1 MSIPCSTL
9 PPVYLRVVL
18 VTKPSTSSTL
28 AVISS
33 PLPAAESISRPT
45 PDTLSKSANNSE
57 GRHDALPSV
66 LRIGIVDGEQISDG
80 SSSDV
85 VEVIGEDNNDAGESS
100 GDSSSSDVVEVKV
113 PSRHSTR
120 SNFASWKGKA
130 VKAAMEEEMRSLLAN
145 GTWELVPRPRSV
157 KVMKNQWVLTTK
169 YNTDDT
175 VARKKARLVVK
186 GFTEIYGADY
196 DETYSPVDSYVTLH
210 FFLSIVAV
218 LDLHVLH
225 LDVKNAYLQ
234 SKLDR
239 VLHMEQ
245 PAYFNDGT
253 SRVCKLL
260 KSLYGLKRSPLLWYS
275 ALDSVLIGGG
285 WSKSQVDEALYFK
298 FGADG
303 VGCWLLVYVD
313 NLLAASSSLEMLKDL
328 RELLQNAFELRE
340 ITPVQKYLG
349 LEIVR
354 DRSARKLW
362 LHQSAYVDKMR
373 HRFVDEEQT
382 GRCPKTPISVDVYT
396 ELTFDDEEYQARE
409 EEEYVTT
416 TRPDI
421 VYACTTLRYA
431 DSDDVGDR
439 QTRSSTSGYVFVL
452 GGGAASWASHRIKCM
467 TLSSTEFE
475 YIPATEADK
484 EARRLRF
491 LLAGVPTVIHVDN
504 SFAIAVVEGLGLK
517 GSLKDMERRYIR
529 LQQMV
534 KFQKLALTYI
544 PKSEQPTDYLTKA
557 LHYLAFKRCSVTVGQ
572 VDLAD
577 DEHDNE

>member
-1 MSIPCSTL
+1 MT
-9 PPVYLRVVL
+9 V
-18 VTKPSTSSTL
+18 K
-28 AVISS
+28 
-33 PLPAAESISRPT
+33 E
-45 PDTLSKSANNSE
+45 
-57 GRHDALPSV
+57 AL
-66 LRIGIVDGEQISDG
+66 
-80 SSSDV
+80 
-85 VEVIGEDNNDAGESS
+85 
-100 GDSSSSDVVEVKV
+100 
-113 PSRHSTR
+113 
-120 SNFASWKGKA
+120 ASWKGKA

-245 PAYFNDGT
+245 PAYFND
-253 SRVCKLL
+253 
-260 KSLYGLKRSPLLWYS
+260 

-382 GRCPKTPISVDVYT
+382 GGVCHHDPSRHCVRMHHIEYRCSDQHWR
-396 ELTFDDEEYQARE
+396 ELDHCIDYM
-409 EEEYVTT
+409 VN
-416 TRPDI
+416 TRDFALEFGGGPD
-421 VYACTTLRYA
+421 TLRLVGYA